1 MEAICCDNNLENI
14 VSVNQTFMLLFRI
27 GDHKRSIIKSTDTNG
42 MINSVIKA
50 LGGLRCFVLFL
61 IYENIFL
68 YFKSILALLPL
79 PYCEID
85 LNRLLPTS
93 ICFVFFSIINK
104 LP

>member
-50 LGGLRCFVLFL
+50 SGG
-61 IYENIFL
+61 
-68 YFKSILALLPL
+68 
-79 PYCEID
+79 
-85 LNRLLPTS
+85 
-93 ICFVFFSIINK
+93 
-104 LP
+104 